1 MTVEDRNYGGVIM
14 SVQVST
20 NIDEFTKA
28 QFDSVCASMGVT
40 PSNVLSMLIKGV
52 VRCNGIPFDVAAQPQ
67 MKPKMSRESVFGCM
81 RGQFKMADD
90 FDEPLDDFKEYME

>member
-1 MTVEDRNYGGVIM
+1 M

-20 NIDEFTKA
+20 NIDENTKA

-40 PSNVLSMLIKGV
+40 PSNVLSILIKGV
-52 VRCNGIPFDVAAQPQ
+52 VHYNGIPFNTVTQPQ
-67 MKPKMSRESVFGCM
+67 IKPKMSRESVFGCM

-90 FDEPLDDFKEYME
+90 FDAPLDDFKEYME